1 MEKIFYASMATPLL
15 NEIYIAS
22 TEKGVFMIDFHTTE
36 KGFVQLLK
44 RHFPGEIVKD
54 EEKNRGALSQLKKY
68 LAGELKE
75 FDCPLDLRGTPF
87 RQKVWAELL
96 KIPYGQTRSYQEIAK
111 AMGRP
116 KACRAVGSANGA
128 NPVPIIVPCHRVI
141 ESSGGLGGYG
151 QGIEIKKRLL
161 QFEKAHGI

>member
-1 MEKIFYASMATPLL
+1 MEKLFYASLTTSLL
-15 NEIYIAS
+15 GEVFIAS

-36 KGFVQLLK
+36 KGFIQLLR
-44 RHFPGEIVKD
+44 RHFPGEIVKS
-54 EEKNRGALSQLKKY
+54 EEKNRGVLSQLQNY
-68 LAGELKE
+68 LSGQLRE

-87 RQKVWAELL
+87 RRQVWAELL
-96 KIPYGQTRSYQEIAK
+96 KIPYGETRSYQEIAN
-111 AMGRP
+111 AMGHP

-151 QGIEIKKRLL
+151 QGIEVKKRLL